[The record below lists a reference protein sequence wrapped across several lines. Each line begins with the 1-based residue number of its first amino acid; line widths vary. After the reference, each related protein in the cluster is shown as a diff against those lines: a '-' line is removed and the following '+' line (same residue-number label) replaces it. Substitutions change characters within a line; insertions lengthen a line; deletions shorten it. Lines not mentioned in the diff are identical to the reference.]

1 MAFRLGS
8 SRDSIASG
16 GNINKK
22 HAFLKVERKPLE
34 RGVNAETIDEDT
46 IAIDSSIP
54 EGSAAYK
61 KAYKHESLHANEMKA
76 DIIDYGDDYIRDGDN
91 VYDRIVSEDG
101 KDVVVING
109 EEVEVGDSEL
119 PWEKRAFAAEKN
131 A

>member
-1 MAFRLGS
+1 
-8 SRDSIASG
+8 
-16 GNINKK
+16 
-22 HAFLKVERKPLE
+22 
-34 RGVNAETIDEDT
+34 
-46 IAIDSSIP
+46 
-54 EGSAAYK
+54 
-61 KAYKHESLHANEMKA
+61 MKA